1 MKEFNTTGLCVPTK
15 HYMVDISKRLELMK
29 TMVEEGKYFTVNRG
43 RQYGKT
49 TTLKMLAR
57 YLKDDYVV
65 LSLDFQGISSEG
77 FKSESTFVQELSKM
91 FVEAAELRGMP
102 IPQEYLDMFSQFAY
116 NKNGDMRLSDIF
128 TTFLKWCNRSDKPIV
143 LIIDEVD
150 SASNNGVFLDLL
162 ALLRYHY
169 LERAASDDYK
179 TFQSVILAG
188 VTDIKNLKRKLR
200 PDEVGK
206 VNSPWNIA
214 VDFTLDMSLSA
225 EGIAGM
231 LKDYEND
238 HNTGMDVEAVAKE
251 IRAYTG
257 GYPFLVCRICQL
269 LDKELAGSERF
280 PALSDAWTQ
289 DGISEAVRII
299 VSESN
304 TLFDSLMGKIIN
316 NPEMSDALEDM
327 LFSGKNI
334 AYNRYNLAINDA
346 LMYGFIDVS
355 GNTITIANRIFEML
369 LYNYYL
375 SENEMKKHSMYRAAS
390 NERELFIKDGH
401 LDMDKVL
408 ERFVV
413 SFDDLYGDDYETFDE
428 DEGRRRFLLYIRP
441 IINGT
446 GNYYVEAQTRN
457 NRRMDVVIDYLGER
471 FVVELKIWRGN
482 AYNERGQEQL
492 SDYLDYYHIQKG
504 YMLSYNFNKNKEV
517 GVKTISVGDKTL
529 IEAVV

>member
-150 SASNNGVFLDLL
+150 SASNNGVFLDFL

-179 TFQSVILAG
+179 TFQSVILAR
-188 VTDIKNLKRKLR
+188 VTDVKNLKRKLR
-200 PDEVGK
+200 PDEATK

-214 VDFTLDMSLSA
+214 VDFTIDMSLST

-231 LKDYEND
+231 LKDYEED
-238 HNTGMDVEAVAKE
+238 HKTGMDVNSIAQE
-251 IRAYTG
+251 IRNYTG
-257 GYPFLVCRICQL
+257 GYPFLVCRICQI
-269 LDKELAGSERF
+269 LDKREER
-280 PALSDAWTQ
+280 D
-289 DGISEAVRII
+289 RR
-299 VSESN
+299 
-304 TLFDSLMGKIIN
+304 
-316 NPEMSDALEDM
+316 
-327 LFSGKNI
+327 
-334 AYNRYNLAINDA
+334 AYHKHC
-346 LMYGFIDVS
+346 VC
-355 GNTITIANRIFEML
+355 EL
-369 LYNYYL
+369 LYNRL
-375 SENEMKKHSMYRAAS
+375 NKLII
-390 NERELFIKDGH
+390 ERC
-401 LDMDKVL
+401 
-408 ERFVV
+408 
-413 SFDDLYGDDYETFDE
+413 
-428 DEGRRRFLLYIRP
+428 
-441 IINGT
+441 
-446 GNYYVEAQTRN
+446 
-457 NRRMDVVIDYLGER
+457 
-471 FVVELKIWRGN
+471 
-482 AYNERGQEQL
+482 
-492 SDYLDYYHIQKG
+492 
-504 YMLSYNFNKNKEV
+504 
-517 GVKTISVGDKTL
+517 
-529 IEAVV
+529 